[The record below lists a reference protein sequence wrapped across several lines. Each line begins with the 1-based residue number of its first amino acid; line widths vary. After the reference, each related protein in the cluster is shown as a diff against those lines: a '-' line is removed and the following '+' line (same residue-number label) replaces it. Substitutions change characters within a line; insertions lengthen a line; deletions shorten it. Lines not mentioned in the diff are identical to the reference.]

1 MDGQRVLD
9 LFRAASAREAV
20 MDAKRETAAEYE
32 KIIEEARKLGQ
43 LDAAMRL
50 ENLAL
55 QREVEADRH
64 QEDGRGFLYGINR
77 DEARIIRMAA
87 QYIRAGVL

>member
-20 MDAKRETAAEYE
+20 MDARRETAAEYE
-32 KIIEEARKLGQ
+32 NLIEEARKLGQ

-50 ENLAL
+50 DNLAL
-55 QREVEADRH
+55 QREIEADSH
-64 QEDGRGFLYGINR
+64 QLDGRVFLHGISKE
-77 DEARIIRMAA
+77 EARILRMAV
-87 QYIRAGVL
+87 QYIRASIL